1 MVSSRVRAATL
12 MAKILHLTSP
22 DQQEFELSAFNTIG
36 RHPDNTIQIL
46 DRIISKEHAQIQR
59 MPDGRFLLRDL
70 GSLNGTYVG
79 GDRVGERLLT
89 DGDEISMG
97 GTRLAFVGAD
107 RPEQIGRVTIA
118 PGIAESYIQQRIA
131 ANDTRD
137 FLPEREITDVA
148 HLRRD
153 YEKLRLGL
161 ELARSIGTELDLD
174 KLLPKIIDKSLQ
186 LLGADRGVILMR
198 NTHGE
203 YVPRYMKQKDGRDD
217 SIVLSRTVIGE
228 VISQRAAVLS
238 SDASMDE
245 RFSGAHSI
253 IMQGIR
259 STMTVP
265 LLVGEELLGLMHLDS
280 QIATNAFTE
289 KDLQVFTGIAAQAAV
304 AIENARL
311 AKKIEV
317 EAHTRAQFQRLIPPK
332 VVEQVMSGELT
343 IERGGRLHEITM
355 LFADIRGFTGMSEK
369 ADPQEIVRMLNQYFE
384 VMVDILFKHD
394 GTLDKFV
401 GDEIIGLFGAPIDLV
416 DAPRKAVACALE
428 MQRALREFNRS
439 RITAGV
445 EPIQIGIGINSGIV
459 VTGAIGSS
467 KALQY
472 TAIGDAMNVASRLC
486 SVAKAGDIIVSSA
499 TLAATGDEFDARALP
514 PVALKGKSDLLQV
527 FNVVATRASSTWSE
541 ATSP

>member
-1 MVSSRVRAATL
+1 

-198 NTHGE
+198 DTHGE

-369 ADPQEIVRMLNQYFE
+369 SDPQEIVRMLNQYFE

-416 DAPRKAVACALE
+416 DAPRKAVACAIE

-439 RITAGV
+439 RITAGL

-541 ATSP
+541 VTSP